1 MELLALAGHRLLQA
15 LVPVFV
21 AIDVVG
27 VLPIFLSLVGDMS
40 SAERRQLVRQS
51 VMTAFFLG
59 LGFLAIGKSVFRLLG
74 LAVADFKIAGGM
86 ILFLLA
92 TNDLVYPGRVR
103 RLPGSTAGVVPL
115 GTPLIVGPAVLT
127 TLLIC
132 LDAYGFLPTLASL
145 VVNLALVWAA
155 FHHAELLLRI
165 LGENGSKAVAKVTS
179 LLLAAIGVM
188 MVRRGVMD
196 LLTGPLP

>member
-1 MELLALAGHRLLQA
+1 MHAR
-15 LVPVFV
+15 
-21 AIDVVG
+21 
-27 VLPIFLSLVGDMS
+27 
-40 SAERRQLVRQS
+40 
-51 VMTAFFLG
+51 
-59 LGFLAIGKSVFRLLG
+59 KLLG
-74 LAVADFKIAGGM
+74 TLTFM

-145 VVNLALVWAA
+145 VANLALVWMV
-155 FHHAELLLRI
+155 FRHAELLMRA
-165 LGENGSKAVAKVTS
+165 LGESGSKAVAKVTS

-188 MVRRGVMD
+188 MVRRGAMD
-196 LLTGPLP
+196 LLRGLS

>member
-1 MELLALAGHRLLQA
+1 M
-15 LVPVFV
+15 
-21 AIDVVG
+21 
-27 VLPIFLSLVGDMS
+27 GDMS
-40 SAERRQLVRQS
+40 SAEWRQPVRQS

-74 LAVADFKIAGGM
+74 LAV
-86 ILFLLA
+86 
-92 TNDLVYPGRVR
+92 
-103 RLPGSTAGVVPL
+103 
-115 GTPLIVGPAVLT
+115 LT

-132 LDAYGFLPTLASL
+132 LDAYGLLPTLASL
-145 VVNLALVWAA
+145 VVNPVLVWAA